1 MHQAGPAD
9 VPEQLQARLLDM
21 LDDGVVG
28 TDADF
33 RITHWNPGAERLYG
47 HTAAEVLGIP
57 ANQVATFTGDDQRE
71 HLERE
76 LLEHGRSQVEIT
88 AVRRDG
94 TPVEVEIVVS
104 AMHDAAGMVR
114 GYLGIHRDITDRR
127 RAARRLEQLSAVV
140 GNSRDFI
147 GFADLDGRVVFVND
161 AGLRLLGLRDPDEA
175 QNRAVSDFIAE
186 HDRARL
192 REDIH
197 PAVLRDGHRTERLD
211 LHDFNG
217 GVPVPVSCHGFRVDD
232 PETGRPIG
240 IATISRDLRGSLRQE
255 ALLRESERRTAT
267 VLESVTDP
275 LLGLDGDQRLTFV
288 NDGAL
293 ELIARLR
300 GERPERESLIGE
312 HALTVFPTVR
322 GTPLERAVAM
332 AQAERRRMDVGDH
345 RDEFGGWWQ
354 VSVYPAAGGVSV
366 LLRDV
371 SDWRAAEDDRARR
384 AEQQAL
390 VARLGARS
398 ARADDLRPFLDDAVR
413 RIGPAVGAAI
423 ALLAEVTSAGDRL
436 VVRAG
441 GGLEHADAMVV
452 GSTDAGDLFGRALA
466 RRDPVVADDVLAD
479 ERFDVAPAL
488 RAHRPAAGAV
498 VPVAG
503 RDEVYGA
510 LAVFS
515 DAGRRFAPPDV
526 DFLQAV
532 ANVLSAAIER
542 SRTARRLEQARDA
555 ERRRIARTLHDQ
567 ALQDVRYA
575 LARAEDRPEGSESDE
590 LLVDALTRIGRE
602 LRSAVYDLRLPND
615 ERSLEGLL
623 TDLVDL
629 HRRMA
634 PELRINLDL
643 SELSERPLRRTRG
656 ELVRIVGEALTNVRR
671 HADARC
677 VEVRAWTSVGQLWC
691 EVADDGRGVGAGAM
705 AGLGIAGMRE
715 RAARLGGEVDLRTS
729 EAGGA
734 VVRVRLPLSP
744 SRETRAPIRV
754 LLVEDH
760 AAVREAIAAAF
771 RREPDFE
778 VVGEAATL
786 AEARGML
793 DEVEVAVVDL
803 GLPDGD
809 GSDLIAD
816 LRDAEP
822 NAHAVVLSADLDRS
836 VVARAVER
844 GAAGALSKVTR
855 LPAVIDAVRRVRAG
869 ETLLP
874 LDEVVELLRFA
885 SRERERERLDRQA
898 IDSLTR
904 RELEILQ
911 LIADGCDSRQAAAQL
926 HISVRTQ
933 RNHVANILGKLGL
946 HSQLQALIFALR
958 YQLVELR
965 STAC

>member
-1 MHQAGPAD
+1 MARGRPSLTRRVCTQPSADAPTVGSARGMHQAGPAD

-47 HTAAEVLGIP
+47 HTAAEALGVP

-76 LLEHGRSQVEIT
+76 LLEHGRSRVEIT

-94 TPVEVEIVVS
+94 TPVEVEIVIT
-104 AMHDAAGMVR
+104 AMRDGAGTVC

-161 AGLRLLGLRDPDEA
+161 AGLRLLGLRDPAEA

-217 GVPVPVSCHGFRVDD
+217 GAPVPVSCHGFRVDD

-293 ELIARLR
+293 ELIARLH
-300 GERPERESLIGE
+300 GERRERESLIGE
-312 HALTVFPTVR
+312 HALEVFPTVR
-322 GTPLERAVAM
+322 GTPIERAVAT

-371 SDWRAAEDDRARR
+371 SDWRAGDADRARR

-398 ARADDLRPFLDDAVR
+398 ARADDLRTFLDDAVR

-441 GGLEHADAMVV
+441 AGLEHADAMVV
-452 GSTDAGDLFGRALA
+452 GSTDAGDLFGRAVA
-466 RRDPVVADDVLAD
+466 DGPAVVADDVIAD
-479 ERFDVAPAL
+479 ARFDVAPAL
-488 RAHRPAAGAV
+488 RAQRPTAGAV

-515 DAGRRFAPPDV
+515 TAAQRFAPPDV
-526 DFLQAV
+526 DFLQTA
-532 ANVLSAAIER
+532 AHVLSAAIER
-542 SRTARRLEQARDA
+542 SRTAHRLEQARDA
-555 ERRRIARTLHDQ
+555 ERRRIARALPGE

-575 LARAEDRPEGSESDE
+575 LARAEAPPDGSKPDE
-590 LLVDALTRIGRE
+590 LLVEALARIGRD
-602 LRSAVYDLRLPND
+602 LRSAVYDLRLAAD
-615 ERSLEGLL
+615 ERPLEDLL
-623 TDLVDL
+623 TELVDL

-634 PELRINLDL
+634 PELRIDLDL
-643 SELSERPLRRTRG
+643 ADLPERPMRRTGG
-656 ELVRIVGEALTNVRR
+656 EFVRILGEALTNIRR
-671 HADARC
+671 HAGARR
-677 VEVRAWTSVGQLWC
+677 VEIRTWTSVGDIWC
-691 EVADDGRGVGAGAM
+691 EVADDGRGIGVGATSSH
-705 AGLGIAGMRE
+705 GIDGMRE
-715 RAARLGGEVDLRTS
+715 RA
-729 EAGGA
+729 
-734 VVRVRLPLSP
+734 
-744 SRETRAPIRV
+744 
-754 LLVEDH
+754 
-760 AAVREAIAAAF
+760 
-771 RREPDFE
+771 
-778 VVGEAATL
+778 
-786 AEARGML
+786 
-793 DEVEVAVVDL
+793 
-803 GLPDGD
+803 
-809 GSDLIAD
+809 
-816 LRDAEP
+816 
-822 NAHAVVLSADLDRS
+822 
-836 VVARAVER
+836 
-844 GAAGALSKVTR
+844 
-855 LPAVIDAVRRVRAG
+855 
-869 ETLLP
+869 
-874 LDEVVELLRFA
+874 
-885 SRERERERLDRQA
+885 
-898 IDSLTR
+898 
-904 RELEILQ
+904 
-911 LIADGCDSRQAAAQL
+911 
-926 HISVRTQ
+926 
-933 RNHVANILGKLGL
+933 
-946 HSQLQALIFALR
+946 
-958 YQLVELR
+958 
-965 STAC
+965 